1 MEIWTVQH
9 FSQANPHGSGQD
21 NVPDLL
27 RRVADTGEGL
37 GDVVVQD
44 IVFHPEL
51 DDDGEWAPSV
61 TVYFSTA
68 DSN

>member
-1 MEIWTVQH
+1 
-9 FSQANPHGSGQD
+9 
-21 NVPDLL
+21 LL
-27 RRVADTGEGL
+27 GRWQSVTERAFPVR
-37 GDVVVQD
+37 DVVVQD